1 MRTIEPIVRWDV
13 AFSVFCLK
21 SRYSGQQATLSKAV
35 SHTGDGHL
43 YVLIA
48 LVALLADG
56 YTGRDFLLVG
66 LTAFAIELPI
76 YWFAK
81 NTLKRRRPAEFSS
94 LLYSHIVPSDKY
106 SLPSGHSA
114 AAFVMATLIGH
125 FYPSLYLFSLIWAT
139 AIAGSRILLGV
150 HFLTDVLIGAAL
162 GIACTSLAISFIL

>member
-1 MRTIEPIVRWDV
+1 MSSLK
-13 AFSVFCLK
+13 FSC
-21 SRYSGQQATLSKAV
+21 V
-35 SHTGDGHL
+35 SFSA
-43 YVLIA
+43 LIA
-48 LVALLADG
+48 LIALLADSKSG
-56 YTGRDFLLVG
+56 SDFLIVG

-106 SLPSGHSA
+106 SLPSGHAA

-139 AIAGSRILLGV
+139 AIAVSRILLGV

-162 GIACTSLAISFIL
+162 GMACTSLAISLVL

>member
-21 SRYSGQQATLSKAV
+21 NRFSGQHATVSKAI

-43 YVLIA
+43 YILIA
-48 LVALLADG
+48 LIALLADSK
-56 YTGRDFLLVG
+56 TGSDFLIVG

-94 LLYSHIVPSDKY
+94 LLHSHIVPSDKY
-106 SLPSGHSA
+106 SLPSGHAA
-114 AAFVMATLIGH
+114 AAFVQRAVPQAFHDH
-125 FYPSLYLFSLIWAT
+125 FHFCNGRFYKR
-139 AIAGSRILLGV
+139 AIAIYHQS
-150 HFLTDVLIGAAL
+150 A
-162 GIACTSLAISFIL
+162 

>member
-21 SRYSGQQATLSKAV
+21 KRYSGQHATLSKAV

-48 LVALLADG
+48 LIALLADG
-56 YTGRDFLLVG
+56 YTGREFLMVG
-66 LTAFAIELPI
+66 LAAFAIELPI
-76 YWFAK
+76 YWLAK

-94 LLYSHIVPSDKY
+94 LLHSHIVPSDKY

-162 GIACTSLAISFIL
+162 GIACTSLAIYFIL

>member
-48 LVALLADG
+48 LVALLADS
-56 YTGRDFLLVG
+56 YTGRG

-125 FYPSLYLFSLIWAT
+125 FYPSLYLFSLIWAA

-162 GIACTSLAISFIL
+162 GIACTSLAISLIL